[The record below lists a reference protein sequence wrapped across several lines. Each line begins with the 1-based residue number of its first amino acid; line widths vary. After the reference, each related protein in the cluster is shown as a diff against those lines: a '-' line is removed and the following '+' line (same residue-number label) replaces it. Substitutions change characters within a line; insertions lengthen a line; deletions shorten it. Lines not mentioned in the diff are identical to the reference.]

1 MALSEFTNDPIEG
14 EVCSA
19 LAAYKLALVRTG
31 YRSLWHRLL
40 CSAGEKSA
48 ISNAAALNRAEKH
61 AQQVVSKTPEH
72 RAALERIV
80 RQQPE
85 DVARKDRLFDLLN
98 ATFEP

>member
-1 MALSEFTNDPIEG
+1 MTLREFTNDPIEG
-14 EVCSA
+14 EICSA
-19 LAAYKLALVRTG
+19 LAAYKWALIKTN

-40 CSAGEKSA
+40 CSAGDKTA
-48 ISNAAALNRAEKH
+48 ISNAAALDRAEKH

-85 DVARKDRLFDLLN
+85 DVATKDRFYDLLN
-98 ATFEP
+98 TTFES